1 MYQSILV
8 GPNDEVVKLYYLTS
22 LSESAS
28 SVLSTLVPSREQ
40 PVANAR
46 VAPPPPKQQPQPG
59 GDIEL
64 DKEMGE
70 PHAPP
75 NSASPFTLPVAM
87 LLFRVA
93 RALFKH
99 SGARSARTVRRLVN
113 GALALI
119 DPQLNSE
126 VLPH

>member
-1 MYQSILV
+1 M
-8 GPNDEVVKLYYLTS
+8 VKLYDLTS

-28 SVLSTLVPSREQ
+28 CVLSTVVSSREQ

-46 VAPPPPKQQPQPG
+46 AAPPPPKQQQPPPQPG

-64 DKEMGE
+64 DSETGE

-75 NSASPFTLPVAM
+75 ISASPFTLPVAM

-93 RALFKH
+93 RALYKE
-99 SGARSARTVRRLVN
+99 SGTRRARAVRRLVD

-119 DPQLNSE
+119 DPQLHSE
-126 VLPH
+126 VLLH